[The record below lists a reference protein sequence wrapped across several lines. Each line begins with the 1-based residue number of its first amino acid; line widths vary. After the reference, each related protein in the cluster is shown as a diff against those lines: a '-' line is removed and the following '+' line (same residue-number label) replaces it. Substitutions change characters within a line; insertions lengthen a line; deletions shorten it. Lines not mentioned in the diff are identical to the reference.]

1 VAVSTSATEQS
12 PSFDRLGA
20 LADAGV
26 SIWLDDLSRELLD
39 SGELARLVDQCHVT
53 GATSNPSIFRAALDG
68 SERYDVQLK
77 ALSTAGVSD
86 PRELFLALA
95 LDDVVRAA
103 ELFRPVFDRTA
114 GGDGFVS
121 FECTPDVAYD
131 AEGTVLQALSLWER
145 IDRPNALI
153 KVPATEA
160 GVVATEELLAA
171 GVNVNV
177 TLLFSRSRYGQILD
191 AHRRGLQRRVDA
203 GQPVSHVASVASFFV
218 SRVDVKADTAL
229 PAGSRVR
236 GRVGVANAASAYAL
250 FVQHIQSGAWQT
262 LAVAGAQPQRPL
274 WASTGTK
281 NPAYSDVL
289 YVESLIAP
297 NVVNTMPAA
306 TLRAFADHGRVTSEL
321 DRAGPPSEVVLG
333 RAATAGFDLDQAAHV
348 LEAEGIDTF
357 SGAYTELLDGIRSRV
372 DRRESHKAH

>member
-1 VAVSTSATEQS
+1 
-12 PSFDRLGA
+12 
-20 LADAGV
+20 
-26 SIWLDDLSRELLD
+26 
-39 SGELARLVDQCHVT
+39 
-53 GATSNPSIFRAALDG
+53 
-68 SERYDVQLK
+68 
-77 ALSTAGVSD
+77 
-86 PRELFLALA
+86 
-95 LDDVVRAA
+95 
-103 ELFRPVFDRTA
+103 
-114 GGDGFVS
+114 
-121 FECTPDVAYD
+121 
-131 AEGTVLQALSLWER
+131 
-145 IDRPNALI
+145 
-153 KVPATEA
+153 
-160 GVVATEELLAA
+160 
-171 GVNVNV
+171 
-177 TLLFSRSRYGQILD
+177 
-191 AHRRGLQRRVDA
+191 
-203 GQPVSHVASVASFFV
+203 
-218 SRVDVKADTAL
+218 
-229 PAGSRVR
+229 VR

-250 FVQHIQSGAWQT
+250 FVQHSQSGAWQK
-262 LAVAGAQPQRPL
+262 LAAAGAQPQRPL